1 MLVKHVIRTI
11 SKQNPAT
18 GRYNF
23 PGIKN
28 TNINNIA
35 ATTITNFSS
44 LCNKI
49 GEANDTGVSPA
60 RLLAQE
66 ALKPFARRTGT
77 RTLSSQY
84 VDILSLSSCQNGNGA
99 AILAAMTTGTLMLMY
114 ISQENKQHTCESEKR
129 TRSKDIDKPIN
140 NIVILMAMEQEAAP
154 FIKQHNLKLIK
165 HPPWNSNL
173 PFVAYEGVVGGM
185 NVKLVWAGHDKRYK
199 VNNVATTASTLSCYI
214 AFEAFKPDLII
225 SAGTAGGF
233 KSAGGEIADVYL
245 SSKCVFHSRR
255 IPDSDTGYSEYGFGH
270 YRSPPL
276 ELLANEAQ
284 CKIGVIS
291 TSDSLDY
298 TSKDL
303 QIMRGEGACIKEME
317 AAAIA
322 WVCQQCSVPFV
333 GIKAITDI
341 VDNDNDLESVD
352 EFEQNLAK
360 ASNKLQE
367 KLSILLKLMAGEKLS
382 KWSL

>member
-1 MLVKHVIRTI
+1 
-11 SKQNPAT
+11 
-18 GRYNF
+18 
-23 PGIKN
+23 
-28 TNINNIA
+28 
-35 ATTITNFSS
+35 
-44 LCNKI
+44 
-49 GEANDTGVSPA
+49 
-60 RLLAQE
+60 
-66 ALKPFARRTGT
+66 
-77 RTLSSQY
+77 
-84 VDILSLSSCQNGNGA
+84 
-99 AILAAMTTGTLMLMY
+99 
-114 ISQENKQHTCESEKR
+114 
-129 TRSKDIDKPIN
+129 
-140 NIVILMAMEQEAAP
+140 MAMEQEAAP

-214 AFEAFKPDLII
+214 AFEDFKPDLII